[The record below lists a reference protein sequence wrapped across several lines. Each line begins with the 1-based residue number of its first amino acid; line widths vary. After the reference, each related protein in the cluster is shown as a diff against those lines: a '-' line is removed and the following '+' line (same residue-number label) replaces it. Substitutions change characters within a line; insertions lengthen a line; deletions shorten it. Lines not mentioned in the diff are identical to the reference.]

1 MKPLSSVMMRHVSAL
16 FDAGDRR
23 RAVEA
28 LVAWSEDSE
37 RLRSAALRVSHG
49 DLRALADAIALGQAD
64 WRDLL
69 VAAGFADDLHAH
81 EEWTPLRLTTDLLD
95 QWRSGVAV
103 ASVRFGAGSRVQ
115 VRRGSLVGGVGI
127 VETLDRLE
135 PETAYT
141 IRFRDGSRLAVPQ
154 SDLRE
159 AE

>member
-1 MKPLSSVMMRHVSAL
+1 MMRHINSL
-16 FDAGDRR
+16 FDADDRG
-23 RAVEA
+23 RAEQA

-81 EEWTPLRLTTDLLD
+81 EQWTPLRLTTDLLD

-103 ASVRFGAGSRVQ
+103 ASVQFGVGSRVQ

-127 VETLDRLE
+127 VDTLDRLE
-135 PETAYT
+135 PEPAYT
-141 IRFRDGSRLAVPQ
+141 IRFGNGSQLAVRQ